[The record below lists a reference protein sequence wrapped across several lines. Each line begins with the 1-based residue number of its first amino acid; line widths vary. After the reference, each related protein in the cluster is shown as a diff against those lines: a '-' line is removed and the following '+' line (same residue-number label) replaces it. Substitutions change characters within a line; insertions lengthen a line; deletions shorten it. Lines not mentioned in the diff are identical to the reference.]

1 MKMDCIYCTPEW
13 LDECGRIYQ
22 ATPRYQEA
30 MKKLNLTVFFRV
42 TSLPE
47 WGIDPDMIFGG
58 TVTNGALSGL
68 RFYSEREAKEKGA
81 LILSASPKQWKVLLR
96 KERKFI
102 SEFML
107 GKVKMEKG
115 TIGTVLG
122 VAPYAD
128 TFVDALTQVNLIFQD
143 ELSPQKLEEYTQ
155 YAEQFRA
162 RLGV

>member
-1 MKMDCIYCTPEW
+1 MDCVYCTPEW
-13 LDECGRIYQ
+13 LEECSKIYQ
-22 ATPRYQEA
+22 ATPRFQEV

-47 WGIDPDMIFGG
+47 WGINQDLIFGG
-58 TVTNGALSGL
+58 TVSHGELSGL
-68 RFYSEREAKEKGA
+68 KFYNESEARKKGD
-81 LILSASPKQWKVLLR
+81 LILSASPQQWKVLLR

-115 TIGTVLG
+115 TIGAVLS

-143 ELSPQKLEEYTQ
+143 ELNPQQLAEYTK
-155 YAEQFRA
+155 YASQFRA
-162 RLGV
+162 KLDI

>member
-1 MKMDCIYCTPEW
+1 MDCIYCTPEW
-13 LDECGRIYQ
+13 LEESGKIYQ
-22 ATPRYQEA
+22 ATPRYQET
-30 MKKLNLTVFFRV
+30 MKRLNLTFFFRV

-47 WGIDPDMIFGG
+47 WGINPDLLFGG
-58 TVTNGALSGL
+58 IVTKGTLSDL
-68 RFYSEREAKEKGA
+68 RFYSESEAKEKGD
-81 LILSASPKQWKVLLR
+81 LILSASPQQWKVLLR

-115 TIGTVLG
+115 TIGAVLG

-143 ELSPQKLEEYTQ
+143 ELNPQKLKEYIQ
-155 YAEQFRA
+155 YAKQFRTQ
-162 RLGV
+162 LGV